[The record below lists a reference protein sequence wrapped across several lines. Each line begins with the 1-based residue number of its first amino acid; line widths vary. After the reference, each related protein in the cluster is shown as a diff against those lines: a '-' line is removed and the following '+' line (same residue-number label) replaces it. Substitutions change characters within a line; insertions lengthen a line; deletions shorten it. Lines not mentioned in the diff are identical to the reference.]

1 MIFAMS
7 GSLLY
12 KPALLGEAHGKT
24 IYKSATTRRSDGAH
38 TQICMTTSLRQKL
51 KALSA
56 LGCKFEGALSCH
68 EPPVLQVLYGYINCA
83 WQWVWRPV
91 MPQVISARAYHR
103 GGRTICLQISC
114 PMSKE
119 ICITVQELGPLGL
132 CRATTGRVNRTDHHP
147 YAISRRRGLYTPA
160 PVRWPEPRNALR
172 RACEMIPRRQL
183 HKMPWDTFGCIHIVR
198 SMSLRIEDR
207 KTQTKHRNPIITI
220 CDSKKY
226 QIIRKLTHITENTRW
241 FKKWLHEL
249 CSPVLS

>member
-24 IYKSATTRRSDGAH
+24 IYKSATKRRSDGAH
-38 TQICMTTSLRQKL
+38 TQICMTTSLGQKL

-119 ICITVQELGPLGL
+119 ICITVQELGPWRQPYGPSSVCNLTKA
-132 CRATTGRVNRTDHHP
+132 RSSHTGACALAWAEKRSWARLWND
-147 YAISRRRGLYTPA
+147 PA
-160 PVRWPEPRNALR
+160 PSTP
-172 RACEMIPRRQL
+172 
-183 HKMPWDTFGCIHIVR
+183 
-198 SMSLRIEDR
+198 
-207 KTQTKHRNPIITI
+207 
-220 CDSKKY
+220 
-226 QIIRKLTHITENTRW
+226 
-241 FKKWLHEL
+241 
-249 CSPVLS
+249 